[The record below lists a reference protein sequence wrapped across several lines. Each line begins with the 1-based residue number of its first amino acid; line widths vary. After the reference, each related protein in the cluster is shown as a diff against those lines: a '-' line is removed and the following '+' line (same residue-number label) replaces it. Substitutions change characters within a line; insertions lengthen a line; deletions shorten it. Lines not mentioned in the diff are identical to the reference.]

1 MKKTLGLGLVACVL
15 ALGLSTTSCY
25 SGPRRLSNAWND
37 WTNQKYSEN
46 AWMHAVLSDI
56 IPVYPIVG
64 FAAGIGDAFYNMYY
78 FWGKDA
84 WDNKGTVYV
93 HKNPEGAAKTVTGS
107 GLGM

>member
-1 MKKTLGLGLVACVL
+1 MKKTFGLGLVACVL

-25 SGPRRLSNAWND
+25 SGPRRLQNSWDD

-46 AWMHAVLSDI
+46 AWMHAILSTPL
-56 IPVYPIVG
+56 PVYPIVS
-64 FAAGIGDAFYNMYY
+64 FAAGFADLFYNAYY

-84 WDNKGTVYV
+84 WDNKGTSYV
-93 HKNPEGAAKTVTGS
+93 HKNPEGAAKTVAGS

>member
-1 MKKTLGLGLVACVL
+1 MSRSVRRASGSWSLVSKGAGTEATLALSIDPSLPLPGFLMKKTLGLPLAVSTLVL
-15 ALGLSTTSCY
+15 MSSCY

-64 FAAGIGDAFYNMYY
+64 FAAA
-78 FWGKDA
+78 
-84 WDNKGTVYV
+84 
-93 HKNPEGAAKTVTGS
+93 
-107 GLGM
+107 LGGW